1 MSVAVA
7 LVCTLPLGER
17 QFGAHAV
24 VAVAIRRPDVNATF
38 DDRAVAA
45 TAAVV
50 AVGSAGAERR
60 LTAAVIHCLHY
71 ITQTG

>member
-7 LVCTLPLGER
+7 PVCTLPLGER

-24 VAVAIRRPDVNATF
+24 VAVAIRRPDANAAF

-45 TAAVV
+45 AA
-50 AVGSAGAERR
+50 AVGSAGAERPP
-60 LTAAVIHCLHY
+60 TAAVKHYLHC
-71 ITQTG
+71 ITQIG